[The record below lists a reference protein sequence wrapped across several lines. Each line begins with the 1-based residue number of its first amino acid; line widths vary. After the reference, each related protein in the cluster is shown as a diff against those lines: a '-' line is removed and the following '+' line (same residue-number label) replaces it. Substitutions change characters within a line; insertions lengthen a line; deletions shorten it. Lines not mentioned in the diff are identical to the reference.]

1 MELKNESAAVRVA
14 FRDAANAATG
24 EASTTN
30 RATIPSTTRA
40 PIGQDG
46 ASGDL
51 VRPRAGLECD
61 ERCARAMDST
71 WYNL

>member
-30 RATIPSTTRA
+30 RAKIPSTTPV
-40 PIGQDG
+40 PIGRDG
-46 ASGDL
+46 ESGDL
-51 VRPRAGLECD
+51 VRLRAGLECA
-61 ERCARAMDST
+61 ERCERAMDSI
-71 WYNL
+71 W